1 MSNSVKH
8 PYEGMDWFKLDE
20 KSSPLNQSSGLLCNV
35 NYVTK
40 TLPHLTGLISVDNLI
55 INHAEITVPVYS
67 LQFICHF
74 LLFNKFL

>member
-20 KSSPLNQSSGLLCNV
+20 NSSPLNQSSGLIFV

-40 TLPHLTGLISVDNLI
+40 TPPHHTGLISVDNLI
-55 INHAEITVPVYS
+55 INHAEITVPAYS